1 MLAGF
6 DVPMNQVGRVSS
18 VQRAGDLRDQI
29 ERAGGLQLAIAAEQ
43 LPEVGALDVGHRQVE
58 PSFLLPEAQDRDD
71 VGVIEARCKLGL
83 PHEPLAK
90 ALVLGELRSKE
101 LQRDALP
108 RSSCPPPGKRRPLPR
123 CPMSDSTRKPA
134 RMVPVPTLDCIA
146 CRQLGTATPR
156 IYQRRQEA
164 VPSTASCCAPEITE
178 REEPGSA
185 RSSGGACGA
194 TRA

>member
-1 MLAGF
+1 M
-6 DVPMNQVGRVSS
+6 DQVGRVRG
-18 VQRAGDLRDQI
+18 VQRVGDLRDQI
-29 ERAGGLQLAIAAEQ
+29 ERAGGLELAIAAEQ

-71 VGVIEARCKLGL
+71 VGVIEARCKLRL

-108 RSSCPPPGKRRPLPR
+108 SPGVHRQVNGARCPLPDER
-123 CPMSDSTRKPA
+123 LHAKAGEDGSGADPRLHRLSSA
-134 RMVPVPTLDCIA
+134 WHS
-146 CRQLGTATPR
+146 TPR

-164 VPSTASCCAPEITE
+164 VPSTASCCAPE
-178 REEPGSA
+178 A
-185 RSSGGACGA
+185 H
-194 TRA
+194 